1 MEHPEATTDGS
12 ATDRYLAEFSK
23 KKSKASKP
31 TNVPIHLKVTTSGG
45 KVENIE
51 QVSDKQTSGKTIQL
65 PPISIPQTE
74 DGHH

>member
-23 KKSKASKP
+23 KKTKP

-51 QVSDKQTSGKTIQL
+51 QVNEKQTSGKTI
-65 PPISIPQTE
+65 
-74 DGHH
+74 

>member
-1 MEHPEATTDGS
+1 MEHPEASTDGS
-12 ATDRYLAEFSK
+12 ATDRYLASLSK
-23 KKSKASKP
+23 KKSKP

-51 QVSDKQTSGKTIQL
+51 QVSEKQSSGKTIQL